1 MFKPYQKFSRT
12 DVFFNQ
18 PEYKKGG
25 RRCKCMFSVDYFKIL
40 RTFVVFN
47 RNVFTVIMFIKPESP
62 WQTVIV

>member
-1 MFKPYQKFSRT
+1 MF
-12 DVFFNQ
+12 FFIQ